1 MARMVKSGGYKFA
14 ICTVIAFV
22 IMLVGA
28 ACFAVSFAAW
38 QSGVSSVEAYGSVG
52 LFYVDFDRPFASE
65 SGEVPAE
72 QKEASK
78 RARAIRTAIMF
89 ACAASIALPLTE
101 RLPI

>member
-72 QKEASK
+72 QKEV
-78 RARAIRTAIMF
+78 F
-89 ACAASIALPLTE
+89 
-101 RLPI
+101 

>member
-38 QSGVSSVEAYGSVG
+38 QSGLS
-52 LFYVDFDRPFASE
+52 
-65 SGEVPAE
+65 
-72 QKEASK
+72 
-78 RARAIRTAIMF
+78 RTFIF
-89 ACAASIALPLTE
+89 PL
-101 RLPI
+101 LK